1 MVIIKPRGILF
12 NPTATMRHI
21 LRNIFNIQLPFIKL
35 KSIILRRIVKFIQ
48 LGSQK
53 FSGLIILYLKIIM
66 VDLKIRKSI
75 ILRRIIK
82 FIQLGSQKCVKI
94 FVNRINNLSG
104 NNNRWFENKK
114 IDYSTSNRQVYST
127 WIAKI
132 FRINNSLSE
141 NYNGWFENKKID
153 YSTSNHQVYSTWI
166 AKVSEN
172 FRKQD

>member
-1 MVIIKPRGILF
+1 
-12 NPTATMRHI
+12 MRHI

-66 VDLKIRKSI
+66 V
-75 ILRRIIK
+75 
-82 FIQLGSQKCVKI
+82 
-94 FVNRINNLSG
+94 
-104 NNNRWFENKK
+104 
-114 IDYSTSNRQVYST
+114 
-127 WIAKI
+127 
-132 FRINNSLSE
+132 
-141 NYNGWFENKKID
+141 ENKKID

-166 AKVSEN
+166 AKVCEN